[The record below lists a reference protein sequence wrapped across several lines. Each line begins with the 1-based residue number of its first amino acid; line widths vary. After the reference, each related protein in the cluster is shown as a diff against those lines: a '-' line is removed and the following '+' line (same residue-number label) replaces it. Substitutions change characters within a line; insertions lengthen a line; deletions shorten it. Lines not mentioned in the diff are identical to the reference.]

1 MKIILDLMKKA
12 HILLLLSLV
21 LTLSSCGA
29 ARYYAG
35 FTPEAAKKGMVVLGP
50 SSVQYYIDK
59 QNKEAYDDSLSTA
72 SESLIAT
79 VLEELNL
86 PVSQRVQLDSVQKEE
101 AVAFMRF
108 ITAKDKKLR
117 GDYPIPGLFDE
128 LLESKGQRYGLLI
141 YADGMSRDTKGYA
154 KEVAKDVLLGVAT
167 AVLTMGTMS
176 VYGTSVY
183 CVSHIYVAILD
194 SDTDRVVFYNSSVP
208 RESHPLKPNPVRKQ
222 LEDVFKDFLKQ

>member
-1 MKIILDLMKKA
+1 MTIILDLMKKA

-117 GDYPIPGLFDE
+117 GVYPIPGLFDE
-128 LLESKGQRYGLLI
+128 LLESKRPTLWVTHLCRRNESRYQRVCEGGSQGCPSRGGHRRFDDGDDVCLWNFSVLCFPYLCCYSGL
-141 YADGMSRDTKGYA
+141 GY
-154 KEVAKDVLLGVAT
+154 
-167 AVLTMGTMS
+167 
-176 VYGTSVY
+176 
-183 CVSHIYVAILD
+183 
-194 SDTDRVVFYNSSVP
+194 
-208 RESHPLKPNPVRKQ
+208 
-222 LEDVFKDFLKQ
+222 

>member
-1 MKIILDLMKKA
+1 MGQLGIT
-12 HILLLLSLV
+12 LV
-21 LTLSSCGA
+21 SRQKRQKREWLYWGPVLSSTILIN
-29 ARYYAG
+29 RI
-35 FTPEAAKKGMVVLGP
+35 KKL
-50 SSVQYYIDK
+50 
-59 QNKEAYDDSLSTA
+59 YDDSLSTA

-176 VYGTSVY
+176 VYGTSVF

>member
-1 MKIILDLMKKA
+1 MKKV
-12 HILLLLSLV
+12 HLFLLLSLV

-35 FTPEAAKKGMVVLGP
+35 FTPGAAKEGMVVLGP

-108 ITAKDKKLR
+108 ITAQDKELR
-117 GDYPIPGLFDE
+117 GDYPIPDLFDE
-128 LLESKGQRYGLLI
+128 LLESKGERYGLLI
-141 YADGMSRDTKGYA
+141 YADGMSRDTKGFA

-167 AVLTMGTMS
+167 AVLTMGAMS
-176 VYGTSVY
+176 VYGTSVSS
-183 CVSHIYVAILD
+183 VSHIYVAILD
-194 SDTDRVVFYNSSVP
+194 SETDRVVFYNSSVP
-208 RESHPLKPNPVRKQ
+208 QESHPLKHNPVRMQ
-222 LEDVFKDFLKQ
+222 LEDIFKDFLKQ

>member
-1 MKIILDLMKKA
+1 MKKV
-12 HILLLLSLV
+12 HLFLLLSLV

-35 FTPEAAKKGMVVLGP
+35 FTPGAAKEGMVVLGP

-101 AVAFMRF
+101 AIAFMRF
-108 ITAKDKKLR
+108 ITAQDKELR
-117 GDYPIPGLFDE
+117 GDYPIPDLFDE
-128 LLESKGQRYGLLI
+128 LLESKGERYGLLI
-141 YADGMSRDTKGYA
+141 YADGMTRDSKGFA
-154 KEVAKDVLLGVAT
+154 KEVAKGVLLGVAT
-167 AVLTMGTMS
+167 AVLTMGAMS
-176 VYGTSVY
+176 VYGTSVSS
-183 CVSHIYVAILD
+183 VSHIYVAILD
-194 SDTDRVVFYNSSVP
+194 SETDRVVFYNSSVP
-208 RESHPLKPNPVRKQ
+208 QESHPLKHNPVRMQ
-222 LEDVFKDFLKQ
+222 LEDIFKDFLKQ

>member
-1 MKIILDLMKKA
+1 MKKV
-12 HILLLLSLV
+12 HLFLLLSLV

-35 FTPEAAKKGMVVLGP
+35 FTPGAAKEGMVVLGP

-79 VLEELNL
+79 IVEELNL
-86 PVSQRVQLDSVQKEE
+86 PVTQRVQLDSVQKEE
-101 AVAFMRF
+101 AIAFMRF
-108 ITAKDKKLR
+108 ITAQDKELR
-117 GDYPIPGLFDE
+117 GDYPIPDLFDE
-128 LLESKGQRYGLLI
+128 LLESKGERYGLLI
-141 YADGMSRDTKGYA
+141 YADGMTRDTKGFA
-154 KEVAKDVLLGVAT
+154 KEVAKGVLLGVAT

-176 VYGTSVY
+176 VYGTSVS

-194 SDTDRVVFYNSSVP
+194 SETDRVVFYNSSVP
-208 RESHPLKPNPVRKQ
+208 QESHPLKHNPVRMQ
-222 LEDVFKDFLKQ
+222 LEDIFKDFLTQ

>member
-1 MKIILDLMKKA
+1 MKKV
-12 HILLLLSLV
+12 HLFLLLSLV

-86 PVSQRVQLDSVQKEE
+86 PVTQRVQLDSVQKEE
-101 AVAFMRF
+101 AIAFMRF
-108 ITAKDKKLR
+108 ITAQDKELR
-117 GDYPIPGLFDE
+117 GDYPIPDLFDE
-128 LLESKGQRYGLLI
+128 LLESKGERYGLLI
-141 YADGMSRDTKGYA
+141 YADGMSRDTKGFA
-154 KEVAKDVLLGVAT
+154 KEVAKGVLLGVAT
-167 AVLTMGTMS
+167 AVLTMGAMS
-176 VYGTSVY
+176 VYGTPVSS
-183 CVSHIYVAILD
+183 VSHIYVAILD
-194 SDTDRVVFYNSSVP
+194 SETDRVVFYNSSVP
-208 RESHPLKPNPVRKQ
+208 QESHPLKHNPVRMQ
-222 LEDVFKDFLKQ
+222 LEDIFKDFLKQ

>member
-1 MKIILDLMKKA
+1 MKKV
-12 HILLLLSLV
+12 HLFLLLSLV

-35 FTPEAAKKGMVVLGP
+35 FTPGAAQEGMVVLGP

-79 VLEELNL
+79 IVEELNL
-86 PVSQRVQLDSVQKEE
+86 PVTQRVQLDSVQKEE
-101 AVAFMRF
+101 AIAFMRF
-108 ITAKDKKLR
+108 ITAQDKELR
-117 GDYPIPGLFDE
+117 GDYPIPDLFDE
-128 LLESKGQRYGLLI
+128 LLESKGERYGLLI
-141 YADGMSRDTKGYA
+141 YADGMTRDTKGFA
-154 KEVAKDVLLGVAT
+154 KEVAKGVLLGVAT

-176 VYGTSVY
+176 VYGTSVS

-194 SDTDRVVFYNSSVP
+194 SETDRVVFYNSSVP
-208 RESHPLKPNPVRKQ
+208 QESHPLKHNPVRMQ
-222 LEDVFKDFLKQ
+222 LEDIFKDFLTQ